1 MIIKKIN
8 TYKYQIIALHLIGL
22 ILCLI
27 IAYKQIHLR
36 WQLGYVVFWTTA
48 IFGIMFMFFMLK
60 RYWTNVIAKLYG
72 FLWIPFSLIG
82 LFFSIVTW
90 QPIFCETDEF
100 VMRKSGGFMGFETA
114 VLYRKYG
121 LRELELHRYEL
132 VFPESITPLD
142 SLGAI
147 IIYGEYPDGEG
158 GCSKGTVIYP
168 IDDYTY
174 L

>member
-1 MIIKKIN
+1 MDS
-8 TYKYQIIALHLIGL
+8 
-22 ILCLI
+22 
-27 IAYKQIHLR
+27 
-36 WQLGYVVFWTTA
+36 
-48 IFGIMFMFFMLK
+48 FFLN
-60 RYWTNVIAKLYG
+60 RAV
-72 FLWIPFSLIG
+72 
-82 LFFSIVTW
+82 FSIVTW

-158 GCSKGTVIYP
+158 GCSKERLSTR
-168 IDDYTY
+168 
-174 L
+174 

>member
-1 MIIKKIN
+1 
-8 TYKYQIIALHLIGL
+8 
-22 ILCLI
+22 
-27 IAYKQIHLR
+27 
-36 WQLGYVVFWTTA
+36 
-48 IFGIMFMFFMLK
+48 
-60 RYWTNVIAKLYG
+60 
-72 FLWIPFSLIG
+72 
-82 LFFSIVTW
+82 
-90 QPIFCETDEF
+90 
-100 VMRKSGGFMGFETA
+100 MGFETA

-174 L
+174 YNLSSNHREVNRQYYPTEQLRQSNAIKKNDSTHKA

>member
-1 MIIKKIN
+1 MDS
-8 TYKYQIIALHLIGL
+8 
-22 ILCLI
+22 
-27 IAYKQIHLR
+27 
-36 WQLGYVVFWTTA
+36 
-48 IFGIMFMFFMLK
+48 FFLN
-60 RYWTNVIAKLYG
+60 RAV
-72 FLWIPFSLIG
+72 
-82 LFFSIVTW
+82 FSIVTW

-147 IIYGEYPDGEG
+147 IIY
-158 GCSKGTVIYP
+158 
-168 IDDYTY
+168 DYTY
-174 L
+174 YNHIDEIKKYAEQKGIEYCDFN

>member
-1 MIIKKIN
+1 
-8 TYKYQIIALHLIGL
+8 
-22 ILCLI
+22 
-27 IAYKQIHLR
+27 
-36 WQLGYVVFWTTA
+36 
-48 IFGIMFMFFMLK
+48 
-60 RYWTNVIAKLYG
+60 
-72 FLWIPFSLIG
+72 
-82 LFFSIVTW
+82 
-90 QPIFCETDEF
+90 
-100 VMRKSGGFMGFETA
+100 MGFETA

-174 L
+174 YNHIVGNIMKMEKSQLRVGCFKIGTENLITAIILAFGSITQEMA